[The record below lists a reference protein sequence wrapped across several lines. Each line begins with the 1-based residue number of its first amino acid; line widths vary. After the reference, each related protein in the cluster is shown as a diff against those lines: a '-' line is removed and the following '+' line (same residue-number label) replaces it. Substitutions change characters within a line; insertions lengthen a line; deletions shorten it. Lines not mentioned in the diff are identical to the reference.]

1 MPSEATNL
9 GKRAREIDAVDFEA
23 PVVLEPAVE
32 SATNG
37 HGAEQQNGERSAAP
51 TDGDQQPVEEDGDDG
66 DDDDDDFGPMP
77 LPAGAVPTKK
87 RKVLAHEKLYLDHL
101 PSADRYY
108 KSFMHRDT
116 VTGVVLTRATAVQ
129 GAPYTDPTVNV
140 FVRRTDFLITS
151 SVDGHL
157 KFWKKQAEG
166 IEFVKHYRTHLSPIV
181 AIAASDDG
189 KSLASLGS
197 DQGGKTVEGWEVR
210 GSAKVFDVENF
221 DMINILKLPFN
232 PRICCWLHGRGDG
245 RSLLAITDFDSPTIR
260 IYDGRGDGKPLHVIE
275 SLHRKSVHLMAYN
288 PLYDTVISID
298 VGGMVEY
305 WEPREPFEKPDSVEW
320 TNKSAT
326 GLYEFKKSKSTPVAL
341 SLAPTSDSFAVL
353 SLPELRLTTFN
364 FLTGKLHRAYDESL
378 TATQEMQQAGTAGVK
393 MDSMEFGRR
402 LATERELEKGAMEAV
417 LENRSGFS
425 VGAPVWDEGGKFVI
439 YPTMLGIK
447 VVNTV
452 TNKVSRMLGKDET
465 VRYLNLALYQGVPP
479 KKGITT
485 LAMATSENPLLNQT
499 EERDPTLFC
508 TAWKRPRFY
517 LFTRSSPDDK
527 SHDRDIFNEKPT
539 RDEMQIAAPTASAQG
554 PLGKKAVIHTTK
566 GDITF
571 ELFADLVPKTV
582 ENFVGLARKHYYDEI
597 IFHRVI
603 PKFMLQTGDPLGDG
617 TGGESLW
624 GSAFEDE
631 FHPTLKH
638 DRPYTLSM
646 ANAGPRT
653 NGSQFFITTVPAPW
667 LDNKHSIFGRAT
679 SGMDVIHAIE
689 NVRTDKTDKPYDDV
703 RIVSVDIE

>member
-1 MPSEATNL
+1 MSSEATSL

-23 PVVLEPAVE
+23 PVVLEPTGEA
-32 SATNG
+32 ATNG
-37 HGAEQQNGERSAAP
+37 HRAEHQDGEPTAADGAQQLVGGE
-51 TDGDQQPVEEDGDDG
+51 EEDDDD

-116 VTGVVLTRATAVQ
+116 VTGVVLTR
-129 GAPYTDPTVNV
+129 
-140 FVRRTDFLITS
+140 TDFLITS

-189 KSLASLGS
+189 RSLASLGS
-197 DQGGKTVEGWEVR
+197 DQGGKTVEGLEVK

-245 RSLLAITDFDSPTIR
+245 RSLLAITDFDSSKIL
-260 IYDGRGDGKPLHVIE
+260 IYDGRGDGKPLHVLD

-341 SLAPTSDSFAVL
+341 SLAPTSNLFAVL
-353 SLPELRLTTFN
+353 SLPDLRLTTFN

-402 LATERELEKGAMEAV
+402 LATERELEKGALEAV
-417 LENRSGFS
+417 LENRSGIS

-539 RDEMQIAAPTASAQG
+539 RDEMQIAAPTAAAQG

-571 ELFADLVPKTV
+571 ELFGDLVPKTV

-689 NVRTDKTDKPYDDV
+689 NVRTDKTDKPFDDV